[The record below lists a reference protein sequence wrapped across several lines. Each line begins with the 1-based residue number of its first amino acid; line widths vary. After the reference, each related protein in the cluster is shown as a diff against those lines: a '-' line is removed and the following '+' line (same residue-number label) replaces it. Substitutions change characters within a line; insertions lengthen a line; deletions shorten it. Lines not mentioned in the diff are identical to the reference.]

1 MADKTSTATWSR
13 NSYINCDNATK
24 TAVLYYLLLH
34 SEEVSYLHSVHI
46 NVWKPNLD
54 REITSLT
61 SSLCVGFK
69 WQMTV
74 QQCRTFQVNN
84 KEHFLRQVVFYQAC
98 FSCLFVWVQRLEV
111 ARRKKN
117 NTWGFLSQSKSIVSI
132 WQFFQI
138 TILKLL
144 PYCHIHFRSNKYLY
158 LFIIG
163 WSLDVPMLGL
173 ECIKWIYCRDEE
185 NLKPRF
191 WFLASMRLFWMLEEF
206 GLVYIN
212 TCKLQL
218 QT

>member
-1 MADKTSTATWSR
+1 MQPASLLLKSLSHIPEWLHGKPSWQIKQAQRRDPGIVILTVIMPQR
-13 NSYINCDNATK
+13 
-24 TAVLYYLLLH
+24 LPYYLLLH
-34 SEEVSYLHSVHI
+34 SEEVSYLHSIHI

-69 WQMTV
+69 WQMTA

-84 KEHFLRQVVFYQAC
+84 KEYFLRQVVFYQAC

-111 ARRKKN
+111 ARRKKKQYLR
-117 NTWGFLSQSKSIVSI
+117 LSVTIQEHCFDLAV
-132 WQFFQI
+132 FFI

-163 WSLDVPMLGL
+163 WSLDFPMLGL
-173 ECIKWIYCRDEE
+173 ECIKWI
-185 NLKPRF
+185 
-191 WFLASMRLFWMLEEF
+191 
-206 GLVYIN
+206 
-212 TCKLQL
+212 
-218 QT
+218 